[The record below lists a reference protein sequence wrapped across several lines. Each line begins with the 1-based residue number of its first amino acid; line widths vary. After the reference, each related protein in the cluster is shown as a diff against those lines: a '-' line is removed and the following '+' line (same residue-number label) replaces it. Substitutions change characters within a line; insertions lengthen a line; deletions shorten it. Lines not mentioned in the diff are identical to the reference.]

1 MAAHGAASRTLA
13 AMRVVAVV
21 LVAALCLAAGGC
33 GEHRDDA
40 TTTAPQRVGTV
51 PAPDP
56 RAVAIVAVSLVDY
69 ALRADRSR
77 VARAGVIAF
86 QATNDGTVRHAL
98 AVDAPAG
105 PARTRALRPGER
117 AILSIRLPPG
127 TYKWYCPIADHEAR
141 GMVGRVRVAE

>member
-1 MAAHGAASRTLA
+1 MAASGIALRTLA
-13 AMRVVAVV
+13 GMRAVAVA
-21 LVAALCLAAGGC
+21 LVAGLCLAAGGC
-33 GEHRDDA
+33 GEDRGDA
-40 TTTAPQRVGTV
+40 TSTVPQRVGAV

-56 RAVAIVAVSLVDY
+56 RAVAVTAVSLVEY
-69 ALRADRSR
+69 ALRADPPR

-86 QATNDGTVRHAL
+86 EATNDGTVRHAL

-105 PARTRALRPGER
+105 QARTRALRPGER